1 MQLSDLVR
9 PDRIFTDLKPNS
21 KKQLLQQIA
30 RLGADATGLDERVIF
45 DSLNARERVGST
57 GIGNGFALPHDKFA
71 GLSDFTVLF
80 VRLSKPVDFDSID
93 DAPVDLVF
101 VLLAPEGSGAEHLK
115 ALSRIARVM
124 REPDMLTRLRE
135 ARDVDQLNILLTRE
149 RQPDA
154 A

>member
-9 PDRIFTDLKPNS
+9 PDRIFIDLKPNS

-30 RLGADATGLDERVIF
+30 RLGAEATGLDERLIF

-71 GLSDFTVLF
+71 DLDDFIVLF
-80 VRLSKPVDFDSID
+80 VRLSRPIDFDAID

-101 VLLAPEGSGAEHLK
+101 TLLAPEGSGAEHLK

-124 REPDMLTRLRE
+124 REPDMLDRLRT
-135 ARDVDQLNILLTRE
+135 AKSIDHINTLLTRE